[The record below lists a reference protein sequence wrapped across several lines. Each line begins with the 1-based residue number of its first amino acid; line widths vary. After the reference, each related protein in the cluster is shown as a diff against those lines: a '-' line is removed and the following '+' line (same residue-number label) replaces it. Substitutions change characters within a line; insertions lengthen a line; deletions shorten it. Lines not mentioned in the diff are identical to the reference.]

1 MEQAG
6 QNALAASTAPQP
18 DLNLEYND
26 WTENNHTTEEKEAAT
41 FTVSSNSTSASL
53 PFSHSDSSSDHGLVA
68 VTTNSTNFINQNT
81 QPYTNNHHSQDQKPL
96 WSPDVGEATISSL
109 MLSPNL
115 ITNTVSPTSLQVQN
129 CSLPSTTLDLSD
141 IKWGILD
148 QEPIKRE
155 TTPVSADK
163 QLTIQNI
170 Q

>member
-1 MEQAG
+1 MAAELDLRVQEAEQSLTRAQEELG
-6 QNALAASTAPQP
+6 TKAA
-18 DLNLEYND
+18 
-26 WTENNHTTEEKEAAT
+26 
-41 FTVSSNSTSASL
+41 
-53 PFSHSDSSSDHGLVA
+53 
-68 VTTNSTNFINQNT
+68 
-81 QPYTNNHHSQDQKPL
+81 
-96 WSPDVGEATISSL
+96 
-109 MLSPNL
+109 
-115 ITNTVSPTSLQVQN
+115 LQVQN

>member
-6 QNALAASTAPQP
+6 QSALAASTAPQP

-26 WTENNHTTEEKEAAT
+26 WSESGQNTEEKDQAN
-41 FTVSSNSTSASL
+41 FTVSTSSTSTSL
-53 PFSHSDSSSDHGLVA
+53 PFSHPDTGSEHGLVA
-68 VTTNSTNFINQNT
+68 VTTNTTNFINQNT

-115 ITNTVSPTSLQVQN
+115 MSNTVSPASLQVQN

-148 QEPIKRE
+148 QEPVKRE
-155 TTPVSADK
+155 TSLPADK
-163 QLTIQNI
+163 LTIQNI